1 MKNNI
6 LKHSFT
12 FSMLVL
18 FLISFTS
25 FGQENEAKK
34 YKMLY
39 KFNSVKQAD
48 NSRFLE
54 VSFIARN
61 KKNKKDKIPVFE
73 AEIFF
78 YNTTD
83 DADILLGTAK
93 TDDTGIA
100 SITVPASHK
109 YSLDTDGYINISAKF
124 KGSKQIKKKSKSIQV
139 KDIFMELDLK
149 EIDSV
154 RTVIV
159 TAFTIDS
166 LGVKTNAENIDI
178 FISIGAMLSKMKL
191 EEGTIED
198 GTYSYEFPTDI
209 PGNVDRNI
217 DVFTTIDD
225 HDDYGTVIQEN
236 SAKWGVYSVKEKNG
250 DNTLWSKL
258 APLWM
263 YIVLGIL
270 LGGIWINFI
279 FTMLQLKKIKSEGL
293 AFEAEMENENNP
305 EN

>member
-1 MKNNI
+1 MKNTI

-12 FSMLVL
+12 ASMLVL

-25 FGQENEAKK
+25 FGQENEAKNF
-34 YKMLY
+34 KMLY
-39 KFNSVKQAD
+39 KFNTVKQAD
-48 NSRFLE
+48 NTRFLE

-61 KKNKKDKIPVFE
+61 KKNKKDKVPVFD
-73 AEIFF
+73 AEIQF

-83 DADILLGTAK
+83 DEDILLGTAK
-93 TDDTGIA
+93 TDDTGFA
-100 SITVPASHK
+100 SITMPASHE
-109 YSLDTDGYINISAKF
+109 YVLDADGYINLSAKF
-124 KGSKQIKKKSKSIQV
+124 KGSKQIKRKSKSIQV

-166 LGVKTNAENIDI
+166 LGVKNKADNIDI
-178 FISIGAMLSKMKL
+178 FISVGAMISNMKL
-191 EEGTIED
+191 EEATIEN
-198 GTYSYEFPTDI
+198 GTYAYEFPTDI

-217 DVFTTIDD
+217 DVYTTIDD
-225 HDDYGTVIQEN
+225 HDDYGTVVQKN
-236 SAKWGVYSVKEKNG
+236 NATWGVYTVKEKNA
-250 DNTLWSKL
+250 DNTLWSSL

-263 YIVLGIL
+263 YVVLGIL

-279 FTMLQLKKIKSEGL
+279 FTLLELKKIKKEGL
-293 AFEAEMENENNP
+293 LIEAENNP